1 MNTHWI
7 LGTEECKL
15 IWADKLTCCKNTSI
29 NFFSHIVR
37 ILKNVKFIG
46 TFDVTGVKL
55 FLYQILTNSV
65 FFWVYFSPRSL
76 YDFHKTLT

>member
-7 LGTEECKL
+7 LGTEEYKL
-15 IWADKLTCCKNTSI
+15 IWADKLTCRKNTTI

-37 ILKNVKFIG
+37 ILKNVKFFG
-46 TFDVTGVKL
+46 TFDVTGVKR

-65 FFWVYFSPRSL
+65 FFGFISAPEVYTIFIKL
-76 YDFHKTLT
+76 